1 MNAAVLARPP
11 LPFIHP
17 DDMPDRYALTG
28 VGTCME
34 PIFHDGALLV
44 FDNCLE
50 CEPGDIVG
58 IIFTREA
65 GLRRGQPG
73 SLKRL
78 VAALPPNGF
87 DGVVVAEQVNP
98 QRVYHFPTAEILAV
112 HKFIGE
118 AVRFPDG
125 SAGYR
130 PASGGMR

>member
-1 MNAAVLARPP
+1 MSAAALALPT

-34 PIFHDGALLV
+34 PIFKDGALLV
-44 FDNCLE
+44 FDKHLQ

-65 GLRRGQPG
+65 GLRRNQPG

-78 VAALPPNGF
+78 VMALPPAGF

-98 QRVYHFPTAEILAV
+98 HRVYYFPTTDILAV

-118 AVRFPDG
+118 ATRFPDG
-125 SAGYR
+125 SVGYR
-130 PASGGMR
+130 PAREA

>member
-1 MNAAVLARPP
+1 VSAAVLAQPV

-28 VGTCME
+28 IGTCME
-34 PIFHDGALLV
+34 PIFTDGALLA
-44 FDNCLE
+44 FDKRAE
-50 CEPGDIVG
+50 PKPGDIIG

-65 GLRRGQPG
+65 ALRRNQPG

-78 VAALPPNGF
+78 VMSLPPPGF
-87 DGVVVAEQVNP
+87 DGYVVAEQVNP
-98 QRVYHFPTAEILAV
+98 HRVYHFPIADILAV

-118 AVRFPDG
+118 AIRFADG

-130 PASGGMR
+130 PQAGEA